1 MDAITALHTRLS
13 TPRLTDPGPSQDDLA
28 CLLRAAMRAPDH
40 GILRPWRFVIL
51 EGDQRKLLGEIFAA
65 AQLVDDPES
74 EPAVLDKVRSNPLR
88 APTVMVVVAET
99 DVGNRVPVVEQ
110 VMAVAAA
117 TQNMMVAAHAMGI
130 GAMWRTGRMASH
142 DLVKERLGFASKD
155 EVVAYLYLGTPTGS
169 CKALPDESYEP
180 YLRELP
186 NA

>member
-1 MDAITALHTRLS
+1 
-13 TPRLTDPGPSQDDLA
+13 
-28 CLLRAAMRAPDH
+28 MRAPDH
-40 GILRPWRFVIL
+40 GILRPWRFLIL
-51 EGDQRKLLGEIFAA
+51 EGEQRNALGNIFVA

-74 EPAVLDKVRSNPLR
+74 DPAVLNKVRSNPLR

-99 DVGNRVPVVEQ
+99 DTANRVPVLEQ

-142 DLVKERLGFASKD
+142 DLVKERLGFTVKD
-155 EVVAYLYLGTPTGS
+155 EIVAYLYLGTPSGS
-169 CKALPDESYEP
+169 RKALPDELYES

-186 NA
+186 NV